1 MIIINIFLNGP
12 LLIVTLFATIFG
24 IGFVFV
30 AAGLLISV
38 LITNTL
44 VRFLVRKIVKWF
56 VERTFIDT
64 DEDGSLS
71 EVTFTV

>member
-12 LLIVTLFATIFG
+12 LLIGTLFATVFG

-44 VRFLVRKIVKWF
+44 VRFLVRKIVEWF

-64 DEDGSLS
+64 DEDGSLG

>member
-12 LLIVTLFATIFG
+12 LLIGTLFATVFG

-44 VRFLVRKIVKWF
+44 VRFLVRKIVEWF